1 MRVRVRVGVGA
12 GARVRLT
19 EALGRVDVRVQVGA
33 HTREPGLLVRLG
45 AG

>member
-12 GARVRLT
+12 GASVQLT

-33 HTREPGLLVRLG
+33 HPREPGLLLRLG
-45 AG
+45 GG